1 MAKKKS
7 KKQDWEIIDDVSTMG
22 YRDDSPYR
30 NRESIDIYS
39 PNGLIDMSETG
50 MPILAN
56 GRYLPPYS
64 GMHQFNPGVVREE
77 RIMQDGGD
85 IDPEMLYKNKYNTPL
100 NKRQTKK
107 FNKWVEQESI
117 ARKRDILMDLG
128 AYDVQGF
135 WKSKDYKNRD
145 SDGHGSDRWKK
156 PNHPAFSNQS
166 VYSGVDGNYGG
177 EWKPDGA
184 YLPSKQT
191 LDLYGEDYLRDQ
203 FLREPNRPEYL
214 DMSRFESGQNKPTP
228 LVYKTGGSIPIMQ
241 TGGRPPLKI
250 LDIQSAKPNL
260 LVAQSINSN
269 TQRSYWD
276 SIYQGRTDK
285 EGVTNIT
292 QKELNN
298 LGEQPKSNS
307 KIAYKRYYNIIDNN
321 GNIVSSGHEV
331 PIYETELNK
340 TNLGDINPIPFEQG
354 SYFTRERKPQEADR
368 GKMEYF
374 DKKTGRSIGLYA
386 NGGRIPKAQIGTLT
400 PGSSIGINMPTD
412 LQPLTGLDLAFS
424 KQERIPIQG
433 NEELY
438 NTVINNPKRYNF
450 RIVDSRFF
458 NYLPKEETPI
468 QIKSKKPDLLQS
480 QSTTPRKLEFTRER
494 QPGERFSALYTPQG
508 QKYSA
513 IDVKDKSGKLIRTI
527 DPITGKIAFKH
538 PVTGEEQFE
547 YGGELPEAGSGYKVV
562 RSSERKGKTHKVTGP
577 DGTVKF
583 FGDSKL
589 GQHPKDPARKKA
601 FYARHK
607 KNLDGNPYFRAFAR
621 KTWEYGG
628 ELTENDIPMAGNGK
642 TILSYLN
649 PKNWGVTDYTNTGN
663 FDSAFSTARK
673 AGEKEFLYNGQR
685 FNTRKDTDPIKYT
698 GANPNQE
705 EYDEVLRTQYPE
717 FFKLLNRG
725 QNVGNISFEGG
736 KSSNDEFNRA
746 FIKKNP
752 SLLFSGN
759 SKIAVGQN
767 PYSSQEFIGNLIAEA
782 GHLKDNNLDESIF
795 NPYTW
800 KAAFDNFK
808 FGETKYSIPGTAE
821 YNAHRLIEPG
831 VAMVAY
837 GNLSP
842 NDIKRIQKNL
852 GVKED
857 GYFGEKTYKALQDK
871 YKDDEYIKEGISE
884 HQYYTSDKDIN
895 PISMG
900 DLPELSKRYLNKL
913 NKEVPLKYYDRFKN
927 HLIDASYTDNAL
939 LSTSGDNMNALLLQ
953 QALKK
958 RGYDLPK
965 STIKHGKLDGIYGD
979 ETKKALLDYQA
990 KNKPY
995 TQKAPLPGQ
1004 SVPTMDFAQG
1014 GMLPDLAAMAF
1025 GGNLILEKYQ
1035 EGGQKDIYKR
1045 PILSKI
1051 EEDPNINRSYYDPK
1065 LDIIYAGA
1073 DYAKMTP
1080 EQKNKLLA
1088 HENYHAY
1095 QFKNDKATYLPVK
1108 DIPFAKPSMVSTPE
1122 IWNSYYNRKPIE
1134 VETDIYDFKS
1144 VNPSFQFVPEHLIFD
1159 KVVDP
1164 GQYENPYTMEGEAD
1178 FYENTGKDF
1187 MKNGGSVWEILPQA
1201 QGGTKTG
1208 YSWSTQQAPSYQP
1221 TFQGN
1226 YASSQTTGSRA
1237 LTSKEMQAN
1246 KIAAEKRVQQQKQA
1260 EYEARQAE
1268 YAARQA
1274 RIKESIAAQNQ
1285 PLSAENIMTQSQST
1299 GDKMSFAMN
1308 TPFGNPKDYPV
1319 LSGYMEGLDYINPFK
1334 FVGDMASGLGAVP
1347 YNVQQ
1352 GNYGQAALSVA
1363 APLTVGALAGIGTQ
1377 GTKQFLNNVF
1387 NPVAGINFRK
1397 GALKKSPEISFE
1409 DYKNLN
1415 YEDRIKL
1422 INTVDE
1428 TIQKKGND
1436 IISDLKSA
1444 EGKKR
1449 LINQFKE
1456 ADPNLST
1463 EELEKLYDSR
1473 ITSVERS
1480 IKGNRARWVKDL
1492 KNVKSLSDPPG
1503 SLKEAEEY
1511 IMSLDMDN
1519 YFPYDNAHYSSSSLY
1534 NYTDTPTSNTVK
1546 NNKSGIN
1553 IKKTNRFLDPD
1564 PSPGYITLGKGYE
1577 TSAPTVS
1584 HEVGHAIQK
1593 GNKMP
1598 IDDELRG
1605 LIDSAKHKKGNQFKG
1620 AIDDIWRR
1628 YFSGNKNFEGLD
1640 SNLEYFL
1647 KGSHG
1652 KEPYPFAREI
1662 RDLMLE
1668 NKILNKTYDP
1678 ITVQNLNKIKSQSKG
1693 IGKNDRLLY
1702 FIPPWDRAKLAT
1714 TMNKAPGLLPYVGA
1728 GYLGYQGSQGV
1739 EEMPIQQ
1746 FGGKISNWEIVPD
1759 SEWEMVD
1766 NINQFQKGGKVV
1778 SEIWQDV
1785 TGTPWSEAKKLGLT
1799 KGGYEE
1805 NLAIRAELLKNPE
1818 KFISLVKEY
1827 SGKTKTQPAVK
1838 QPVQQPITN
1847 KYNSFAARSFSQ
1859 PYFEGDTYQEAAP
1872 SPNVQQP
1879 LPTYQWS
1886 NQQRVS
1892 PNLATG
1898 DTPVAT
1904 PRKAAPPKTQRV
1916 AITQRLPDLPL
1927 ITNPINSPYFQAPIE
1942 STKVV
1947 PQMIKKGKQ
1956 DSSIIQNIVNTIN
1969 KSEFLKDVKDTI
1981 RNVKDVEDVKNSL
1994 IRGLGKTGLY
2004 APDTE
2009 EVEPMKVPTQKPI
2022 IQPIPKPTMN
2032 SSAVQDT
2039 TPTTYYQGKGIVDPR
2054 TGTNIGRY
2062 VNTFSNWKGQEYIP
2076 TKNVGEWKK
2085 DKTTQYPSSQIAHYL
2100 LDVDLTTGYQHR
2112 YSKNYIESQKKG
2124 ESITKGS
2131 TLKEQWLP
2139 VYEKLPNGNVRMKY
2153 KTNKE
2158 LTKDDKIAAPLRQY
2172 KFGDLDWN
2180 SDIKSSWNKS
2190 SSALTTKTGEETLII
2205 KSGKDMSGYG
2215 QFGGGSF
2222 VLISKRKNGEVI
2234 VRELAGS
2241 AQDLKIQAEDLAKMT
2256 GQNVNEIVVGYH
2268 DVGSWSAKPS
2278 SKNKKMGYSN
2288 IPKKSKNEFHSYQ
2301 EDYTGA
2307 GLAFPFAYGGLTKSN
2322 WEIIK

>member
-1 MAKKKS
+1 MAKIKPNLSKKPKKS
-7 KKQDWEIIDDVSTMG
+7 SNWEIVDIPIAQTGGKINPNWEIMQEGRDVMSNIDLHLPKYPIKEKQNVYARPYIFGLSPEKDVNVYGAGANFGLNFLDNSRNTFGVTGSVNNTAVSYPGGFEISSDPYKSLGLRYVYRFKEGGNIQDQQG
-22 YRDDSPYR
+22 YLASNLQNFTPKKVIKG
-30 NRESIDIYS
+30 NKKGTNITTA
-39 PNGLIDMSETG
+39 DMAF
-50 MPILAN
+50 PITAN
-56 GRYLPPYS
+56 GKTLFPNTGEYY
-64 GMHQFNPGVVREE
+64 F
-77 RIMQDGGD
+77 
-85 IDPEMLYKNKYNTPL
+85 PE
-100 NKRQTKK
+100 
-107 FNKWVEQESI
+107 S
-117 ARKRDILMDLG
+117 
-128 AYDVQGF
+128 
-135 WKSKDYKNRD
+135 
-145 SDGHGSDRWKK
+145 
-156 PNHPAFSNQS
+156 S
-166 VYSGVDGNYGG
+166 V
-177 EWKPDGA
+177 
-184 YLPSKQT
+184 T
-191 LDLYGEDYLRDQ
+191 
-203 FLREPNRPEYL
+203 EY
-214 DMSRFESGQNKPTP
+214 
-228 LVYKTGGSIPIMQ
+228 PIMQ
-241 TGGRPPLKI
+241 TGGRTPIIVNDLNDPRLRAYQDSLNLYKQNFNQLKTEKADGYEPVSFI
-250 LDIQSAKPNL
+250 KRIPFNSIKDNEYAENYFEKNDMYDNRSKGEVYPEKIKPIYFDINKIGDSTQHSAYYQKPVQPVLFRPNKK
-260 LVAQSINSN
+260 I
-269 TQRSYWD
+269 
-276 SIYQGRTDK
+276 
-285 EGVTNIT
+285 
-292 QKELNN
+292 ELNSMEGN
-298 LGEQPKSNS
+298 LQSQP
-307 KIAYKRYYNIIDNN
+307 ID
-321 GNIVSSGHEV
+321 
-331 PIYETELNK
+331 
-340 TNLGDINPIPFEQG
+340 LGDINPIPFEPG
-354 SYFTRERKPQEADR
+354 SYFTRKRKPQEADR

-374 DKKTGRSIGLYA
+374 DKKTGRSIGLY
-386 NGGRIPKAQIGTLT
+386 
-400 PGSSIGINMPTD
+400 D
-412 LQPLTGLDLAFS
+412 D
-424 KQERIPIQG
+424 
-433 NEELY
+433 
-438 NTVINNPKRYNF
+438 
-450 RIVDSRFF
+450 
-458 NYLPKEETPI
+458 
-468 QIKSKKPDLLQS
+468 
-480 QSTTPRKLEFTRER
+480 
-494 QPGERFSALYTPQG
+494 
-508 QKYSA
+508 
-513 IDVKDKSGKLIRTI
+513 
-527 DPITGKIAFKH
+527 
-538 PVTGEEQFE
+538 
-547 YGGELPEAGSGYKVV
+547 GGELPEAGSGYKVV

-607 KNLDGNPYFRAFAR
+607 KNLAGNPYFRAFAR
-621 KTWEYGG
+621 KTWEEGG
-628 ELTENDIPMAGNGK
+628 ELNDWEILDTAQDGT

-649 PKNWGVTDYTNTGN
+649 PKNWGVTDYSDRKDFNTAYS
-663 FDSAFSTARK
+663 DARNK
-673 AGEKEFLYNGQR
+673 GEKEFLYNGQR
-685 FNTRKDTDPIKYT
+685 FNTRKDTDPIPYI
-698 GANPNQE
+698 GSNPNQK
-705 EYDEVLRTQYPE
+705 EYDAVLRQQYPE
-717 FFKLLNRG
+717 FYKILNRG
-725 QNVGNISFEGG
+725 QNVGNISFEGV
-736 KSSNDEFNRA
+736 SLTQPDRA

-752 SLLFSGN
+752 NLLSSGN
-759 SKIAVGQN
+759 SKIAVGQT
-767 PYSSQEFIGNLIAEA
+767 PSLQQFIGNLIAETA
-782 GHLKDNNLDESIF
+782 HLKDKNLDESIF
-795 NPYTW
+795 NPYSW
-800 KAAFDNFK
+800 KSRFESTGLDDDTMYK
-808 FGETKYSIPGTAE
+808 IPGNME
-821 YNAHRLIEPG
+821 YNTHRLFEPG
-831 VAMVAY
+831 IAMLAY

-842 NDIKRIQKNL
+842 DDIKRIQKYL
-852 GVKED
+852 EVKED

-871 YKDDEYIKEGISE
+871 YKDDEYIKEGISQ
-884 HQYYTSDKDIN
+884 HQFYTSDKDIN
-895 PISMG
+895 PINMG
-900 DLPELSKRYLNKL
+900 EFPELSKRYLHEL

-927 HLIDASYTDNAL
+927 PLIDASYTDNAL

-965 STIKHGKLDGIYGD
+965 STNKYGKFDGIYGD

-1004 SVPTMDFAQG
+1004 SVPTMEFAQG
-1014 GMLPDLAAMAF
+1014 GMLPDLMEMAF

-1051 EEDPNINRSYYDPK
+1051 EEDSNINRSYYDPK

-1164 GQYENPYTMEGEAD
+1164 GQYGNPYTMEGEAD

-1201 QGGTKTG
+1201 QTGTKTG
-1208 YSWSTQQAPSYQP
+1208 YSWSNQQAPRIQP

-1226 YASSQTTGSRA
+1226 YASSQTTGNRA
-1237 LTSKEMQAN
+1237 LTSKEMQAL
-1246 KIAAEKRVQQQKQA
+1246 KVYGEKRVQEQ
-1260 EYEARQAE
+1260 RQAE
-1268 YAARQA
+1268 YQQRQA
-1274 RIKESIAAQNQ
+1274 RIKESVDAQNQ
-1285 PLSAENIMTQSQST
+1285 PLSAENIITQSQST
-1299 GDKMSFAMN
+1299 GDKMSLAMN

-1319 LSGYMEGLDYINPFK
+1319 LSGYMEGLDYINPGK
-1334 FVGDMASGLGAVP
+1334 FIGDMASGVGAVP

-1352 GNYGQAALSVA
+1352 GNYGQALMGVA
-1363 APLTVGALAGIGTQ
+1363 APLITGALAGIGTQ
-1377 GTKQFLNNVF
+1377 GTKQFVNNLV

-1422 INTVDE
+1422 IDTVDE

-1480 IKGNRARWVKDL
+1480 ITGNRARWVKDL
-1492 KNVKSLSDPPG
+1492 KNAKSLSSP
-1503 SLKEAEEY
+1503 KEAEEY
-1511 IMSLDMDN
+1511 IMSLNIDD
-1519 YFPYDNAHYSSSSLY
+1519 YFPYDNAHYSNSSLY
-1534 NYTDTPTSNTVK
+1534 NYTDIPTSNTVK

-1564 PSPGYITLGKGYE
+1564 PTPGYITLGKGYE

-1652 KEPYPFAREI
+1652 KEPYPFAREV

-1678 ITVQNLNKIKSQSKG
+1678 ITVQNLNKIKSQSEG

-1759 SEWEMVD
+1759 NEWEMVN

-1778 SEIWQDV
+1778 SEIWQEV

-1799 KGGYEE
+1799 KGGYDE

-1827 SGKTKTQPAVK
+1827 SGKTNVQPTAQQRVYQ
-1838 QPVQQPITN
+1838 QPVEQPIVN
-1847 KYNSFAARSFSQ
+1847 KYNSFAARSFNQ

-1886 NQQRVS
+1886 NQQRVA
-1892 PNLATG
+1892 PNLAAG

-1904 PRKAAPPKTQRV
+1904 PRKAAPPKIQRV

-1927 ITNPINSPYFQAPIE
+1927 ITNPITSPYFQSPIE

-1956 DSSIIQNIVNTIN
+1956 DSSIIQSIVDTIN
-1969 KSEFLKDVKDTI
+1969 KSEFLQDVKETI
-1981 RNVKDVEDVKNSL
+1981 GNVKDVEDVKNSL

-2004 APDTE
+2004 SPDTE
-2009 EVEPMKVPTQKPI
+2009 EVEVMKVPTQKPI
-2022 IQPIPKPTMN
+2022 IQPIAKPTMN

-2039 TPTTYYQGKGIVDPR
+2039 TPTAYYQGKGILDPK
-2054 TGTNIGRY
+2054 TGTEMGRY

-2085 DKTTQYPSSQIAHYL
+2085 DKTTQYPSSQMAHYL
-2100 LDVDLTTGYQHR
+2100 LDIDLTTGYQHR

-2139 VYEKLPNGNVRMKY
+2139 VYEKLPNGNVRIKY

-2190 SSALTTKTGEETLII
+2190 SSALKTKTDEETRII

-2222 VLISKRKNGEVI
+2222 VLISKRKNGEVV

-2241 AQDLKIQAEDLAKMT
+2241 VQDLKNQAEDLAKMT
-2256 GQNVNEIVVGYH
+2256 GQNVNEVVVGHH